1 MLCDDD
7 EDDRFFFKDAISDID
22 NTVTVTTIDD
32 CDKLID
38 ALQQADP
45 PDVLF
50 LDLNM
55 PRKSGKECLSEIRE
69 KLQLMNLPIVIYST
83 SATTQDIDDTFLR
96 GANFYMQKKSNY
108 SVLKQA
114 IKKII
119 TSDKQILLKKGR
131 ETYII

>member
-22 NTVTVTTIDD
+22 STITVTTIDD
-32 CDKLID
+32 CDKLIE
-38 ALQQADP
+38 ALQRSDH

-69 KLQLMNLPIVIYST
+69 RLRLMNLPIVIYST

-108 SVLKQA
+108 AVLKQA
-114 IKKII
+114 IRKII
-119 TSDKQILLKKGR
+119 TSDKQVLLKKGR
-131 ETYII
+131 ETYIV